1 VPGKHAP
8 ESPASFFLSVG
19 RAAAGALVVLGVVAV
34 IAVAATGS
42 NKKPTAKSSTPTVA
56 TTTHPPTISPS
67 AVATSPTPTASAST
81 APKVTVNVLNGT
93 TRARLASGLA
103 TKLTKEGYT
112 VKNVGNNATHQATT
126 TIYYLAGE
134 KAAAEALLAAHPEL
148 GKIQAAIAS
157 TPTTAMLT
165 VILGDDYKPA

>member
-8 ESPASFFLSVG
+8 ESPASFILSVG

-42 NKKPTAKSSTPTVA
+42 NKKPTAKSSTPRVT
-56 TTTHPPTISPS
+56 TTTHPPTVSPS

-93 TRARLASGLA
+93 TRTGIARALA
-103 TKLTKEGYT
+103 TKLSGEGYAVKT
-112 VKNVGNNATHQATT
+112 VATEPKHQAVT
-126 TIYYLAGE
+126 TIYYRPGQ
-134 KAAAEALLAAHPEL
+134 AAAADALLAAHPEL
-148 GKIQAAIAS
+148 GKVAAATS
-157 TPTTAMLT
+157 TTPTNATLT
-165 VILGDDYKPA
+165 VILGDDYKAA

>member
-8 ESPASFFLSVG
+8 ESPASFILSVG

-42 NKKPTAKSSTPTVA
+42 NKKPTAKSSTPVVTR
-56 TTTHPPTISPS
+56 TTRPPTSPPSTHPSVST
-67 AVATSPTPTASAST
+67 TPTASASA

-93 TRARLASGLA
+93 TRNGIARALA
-103 TKLTKEGYT
+103 TKLSGEGYAIKTVAT
-112 VKNVGNNATHQATT
+112 VKNQAVT
-126 TIYYLAGE
+126 TIYYLPGA

-148 GKIQAAIAS
+148 GKIEAS
-157 TPTTAMLT
+157 STRTNAKLT
-165 VILGDDYKPA
+165 VILGNDYRAA